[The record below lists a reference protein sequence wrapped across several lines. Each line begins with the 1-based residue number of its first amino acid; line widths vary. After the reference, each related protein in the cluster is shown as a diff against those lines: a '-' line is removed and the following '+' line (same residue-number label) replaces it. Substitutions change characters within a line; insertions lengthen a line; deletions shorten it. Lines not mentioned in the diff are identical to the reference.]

1 MAEIINCPNCGQ
13 EVSEDRLIR
22 IYVGRSCQCLC
33 PKCYRRGSG
42 EADARASES
51 KRVFFLKGEKSKVT
65 RRR

>member
-22 IYVGRSCQCLC
+22 INIGRNSQCLC

-42 EADARASES
+42 EADARANES